1 MPGGGARP
9 AALARGPAPCY
20 DRDMPP
26 SAPPRLARLAL
37 AATLVHLAFD
47 TVGRAFTATTPP
59 YLLLPY
65 MSEIFRDML
74 GLLGV
79 DVISVLTCAIN
90 GLIAGVFATALFE
103 AGRRRRALGLLLAGI
118 LAPHLRRH
126 VHPLPVGPLARGH
139 RQHGVRPA
147 ARGRAGLGPRADD
160 GARVGRPADARRAV
174 GPGPKARPLPFL
186 ARAGRCPT
194 SGAQLFRRCKVFA
207 KGIKECFMIGASPVN
222 HPRPGSAAG
231 AAA

>member
-1 MPGGGARP
+1 MKAAPPDRRLPGGGARP

-118 LAPHLRRH
+118 WLLTCGAMFTLYLSAPWPVAIGSMAFGLPRAAALAWVLERMMARASE
-126 VHPLPVGPLARGH
+126 GPPT
-139 RQHGVRPA
+139 PA
-147 ARGRAGLGPRADD
+147 AP
-160 GARVGRPADARRAV
+160 
-174 GPGPKARPLPFL
+174 
-186 ARAGRCPT
+186 
-194 SGAQLFRRCKVFA
+194 
-207 KGIKECFMIGASPVN
+207 
-222 HPRPGSAAG
+222 
-231 AAA
+231 